1 MNASESH
8 LAVIRPGDLVMLMTR
23 DRKQFIFRLE
33 EGHELQTNV
42 GVVRH
47 ASLVGIPWG
56 SWVYS
61 HLGQP
66 FIAIEPSLHDLLLY
80 MKRRSQIIFP
90 KDIGYLLLRL
100 SIGPGKTVIEAG
112 TGSGGL
118 TTALAWAV
126 GPSGRVFSYDR
137 RADMQELA
145 RKNLERVG
153 LAGNVTLTLRDI
165 ADGFD
170 QTGVDAI
177 FLDLPDPH
185 AYLGQV
191 SAALRNGGSLG
202 AILPTTNQVSELLAA
217 LERGHFGYVEVC
229 EILVRF
235 YKTVPARLRPNDRMV
250 AHTGYLVFAR
260 SLLADTVTDPNDA
273 EEELG
278 PSSPVDGNPS

>member
-1 MNASESH
+1 MSAGVANPALVGPS
-8 LAVIRPGDLVMLMTR
+8 DLVMLISA
-23 DRKQFIFRLE
+23 DRKQFIFRLQ
-33 EGHELQTNV
+33 EGGEMQTNRGVIRHVALV
-42 GVVRH
+42 GV
-47 ASLVGIPWG
+47 PWG
-56 SWVYS
+56 STVHT

-66 FIAIEPSLHDLLLY
+66 FFIIEPSLHDLLLY

-126 GPSGRVFSYDR
+126 GPTGHVFSYDR

-153 LAGNVTLTLRDI
+153 LADHVSLALRDV

-185 AYLGQV
+185 AYLAQV

-202 AILPTTNQVSELLAA
+202 AILPTTNQVSDLLAA
-217 LERGHFGYVEVC
+217 LERQGFGYVEVC
-229 EILVRF
+229 EILLRF
-235 YKTVPARLRPNDRMV
+235 YKTVAARLRPNDRMV

-260 SLLADTVTDPNDA
+260 SLLTD
-273 EEELG
+273 G
-278 PSSPVDGNPS
+278 PLKVATGEMDEGQGEVET

>member
-1 MNASESH
+1 MNVGGAGPV
-8 LAVIRPGDLVMLMTR
+8 LVGPTDLVMLISA
-23 DRKQFIFRLE
+23 DRKQFIFRLQDGGE
-33 EGHELQTNV
+33 MQTNR
-42 GVVRH
+42 GVIRH
-47 ASLVGIPWG
+47 AALVGMPWG
-56 SWVYS
+56 STVHT

-66 FIAIEPSLHDLLLY
+66 FFIIEPSLHDLLLY

-126 GPSGRVFSYDR
+126 GPTGHVFSYDR
-137 RADMQELA
+137 REDMQDLA

-153 LAGNVTLTLRDI
+153 LVNQVTLVLRDVT
-165 ADGFD
+165 DGFD

-185 AYLGQV
+185 AYLAQV
-191 SAALRNGGSLG
+191 SAALQNGGSLG

-217 LERGHFGYVEVC
+217 LEGERFGYVEVC
-229 EILVRF
+229 EILLRF
-235 YKTVPARLRPNDRMV
+235 YKTVAARLRPNDRMV

-260 SLLADTVTDPNDA
+260 SLLTDAPPEAAADKV
-273 EEELG
+273 EEGQGESV
-278 PSSPVDGNPS
+278 P

>member
-1 MNASESH
+1 MSAGVANPALVGPS
-8 LAVIRPGDLVMLMTR
+8 DLVMLISA
-23 DRKQFIFRLE
+23 DRKQFIFRLQDGGE
-33 EGHELQTNV
+33 MQTNRGVIRHAALV
-42 GVVRH
+42 GV
-47 ASLVGIPWG
+47 PWG
-56 SWVYS
+56 STVHT
-61 HLGQP
+61 HLGRP
-66 FIAIEPSLHDLLLY
+66 FFIIEPSLHDLLLY

-126 GPSGRVFSYDR
+126 GPTGHVFSYDR

-153 LAGNVTLTLRDI
+153 LADHVSLVLRDV

-185 AYLGQV
+185 AYLAQV

-202 AILPTTNQVSELLAA
+202 AILPTTNQVSDLLAA
-217 LERGHFGYVEVC
+217 LERQGFGYVEVC
-229 EILVRF
+229 EILLRF
-235 YKTVPARLRPNDRMV
+235 YKTVAARLRPNDRMV

-260 SLLADTVTDPNDA
+260 SLLTDGPLKVATGEMD
-273 EEELG
+273 EGEGELET
-278 PSSPVDGNPS
+278 

>member
-1 MNASESH
+1 MTNH
-8 LAVIRPGDLVMLMTR
+8 QLALINPGDLVMLVSL

-33 EGHELQTNV
+33 EGGELQTNR
-42 GVVRH
+42 GVITH
-47 ASLVGIPWG
+47 ASLVGKPWG
-56 SWVYS
+56 SLVQS
-61 HLGQP
+61 HLGQA

-80 MKRRSQIIFP
+80 IKRRSQIIFP

-126 GPSGRVFSYDR
+126 GPTGHVFSYDR
-137 RADMQELA
+137 REDMQALA

-153 LAGNVTLTLRDI
+153 LAGNVSLILRDI

-170 QTGVDAI
+170 QSGVDAV

-191 SAALRNGGSLG
+191 TAALRNGGSLG
-202 AILPTTNQVSELLAA
+202 AILPTTNQVSDLLVA
-217 LERGHFGYVEVC
+217 LERERYGYVEVC
-229 EILVRF
+229 EILLRF
-235 YKTVPARLRPNDRMV
+235 YKTVAARLRPNDRMV

-260 SLLADTVTDPNDA
+260 SLLAAATDTS
-273 EEELG
+273 E
-278 PSSPVDGNPS
+278 DGAIS

>member
-1 MNASESH
+1 MNPADVNAA
-8 LAVIRPGDLVMLMTR
+8 LVGPYDLVMLISA
-23 DRKQFIFRLE
+23 DRMHFIFRLQDGGE
-33 EGHELQTNV
+33 MQTNRGVIRHAALV
-42 GVVRH
+42 GV
-47 ASLVGIPWG
+47 PWG
-56 SWVYS
+56 STVQT

-66 FIAIEPSLHDLLLY
+66 FFVIEPSLHDLLLY

-126 GPSGRVFSYDR
+126 GPTGHVFSYDR

-145 RKNLERVG
+145 LKNLERVG
-153 LAGNVTLTLRDI
+153 LADHVTLTLRDV

-185 AYLGQV
+185 AYLTQV
-191 SAALRNGGSLG
+191 SGALRNGGCLG
-202 AILPTTNQVSELLAA
+202 AILPTTNQVSDLLAA
-217 LERGHFGYVEVC
+217 LERGGFGYVEVC
-229 EILVRF
+229 EILLRF
-235 YKTVPARLRPNDRMV
+235 YKTVAARLRPNDRMV

-260 SLLADTVTDPNDA
+260 SLLVNAPLEAAIA
-273 EEELG
+273 E
-278 PSSPVDGNPS
+278 SSAAEDDLQT

>member
-1 MNASESH
+1 MRSGVAGPALVGPS
-8 LAVIRPGDLVMLMTR
+8 DLVMLISA
-23 DRKQFIFRLE
+23 DRKQFIFRLQDGGE
-33 EGHELQTNV
+33 MQTNR
-42 GVVRH
+42 GVIRH
-47 ASLVGIPWG
+47 AALVGMPWG
-56 SWVYS
+56 STVHT

-66 FIAIEPSLHDLLLY
+66 FFIIEPSLHDLLLY

-126 GPSGRVFSYDR
+126 GPAGHVFSYDR
-137 RADMQELA
+137 REDMQDLA

-153 LAGNVTLTLRDI
+153 LLDQVTLVLRDI

-185 AYLGQV
+185 AYLSQV
-191 SAALRNGGSLG
+191 SAALQNGGSLG
-202 AILPTTNQVSELLAA
+202 AILPTTNQVSDLLAA
-217 LERGHFGYVEVC
+217 LEREGFGYIEVC
-229 EILVRF
+229 EILLRF
-235 YKTVPARLRPNDRMV
+235 YKTVAARLRPNDRMV

-260 SLLADTVTDPNDA
+260 SLLADALPGIAAGEIDA
-273 EEELG
+273 GEAESE
-278 PSSPVDGNPS
+278 S